1 MAAIDLD
8 TDIPSVW
15 NKFER
20 WERRYMKSGQT
31 AIERILKKGY
41 STAFDQIPFAT
52 ADEFLRDLDHVEDLS
67 YYTKDMLLKRLC
79 DRVDFFRTYLVDISF
94 DGPEFMQQKSK
105 FILKQNFR
113 GGQSMYSILLLQ
125 DYDDRSSSI
134 HPNISKNEI
143 GFTCNDIDDVDL
155 ASMYSVLPFNRIFAW
170 QPKLLRWED
179 TSMNEFI
186 EKVDDDLSFDYDV
199 DIEFIPPGPG
209 RSGYSHLELELDF
222 NVIE

>member
-8 TDIPSVW
+8 TNIPSVW

-20 WERRYMKSGQT
+20 WERRYIKSGQT
-31 AIERILKKGY
+31 AIERILTKGY
-41 STAFDQIPFAT
+41 STALDQISFAT

-67 YYTKDMLLKRLC
+67 YYTKDMLLKRLY

-94 DGPEFMQQKSK
+94 DGSEFMQQKSE

-113 GGQSMYSILLLQ
+113 GSQSMYSIWLVQ

-143 GFTCNDIDDVDL
+143 GFTCDDIDDVDL

-170 QPKLLRWED
+170 QPKLLRWDD

-186 EKVDDDLSFDYDV
+186 DKVDDDLSFDYDV
-199 DIEFIPPGPG
+199 DIEFIPPGPR

-222 NVIE
+222 ND